1 MPNVFVVDRSGQ
13 EEVISIE
20 PGDTLMQAISNS
32 GMPDMLALCGG
43 VCACATCHVYV
54 EAAPENAMEEMG
66 QDEDVLL
73 GGVLSRQDNS
83 RLCCQI
89 RLTEAHDG
97 LRVTIA
103 PEE

>member
-1 MPNVFVVDRSGQ
+1 MSSVFVVDRSGQ
-13 EEVISIE
+13 EEIITIE
-20 PGDTLMQAISNS
+20 PGETLMQAISNS

-43 VCACATCHVYV
+43 VCACATCHVYID
-54 EAAPENAMEEMG
+54 AAPESVMSGMDE
-66 QDEDVLL
+66 DEDVLL
-73 GGVLSRQDNS
+73 GGVLSRQENS

-89 RLTEAHDG
+89 RLTEAYDG